1 LAIRRVTV
9 SIPAQLR
16 DRMEAYPHP
25 VNWSAV
31 AARAFEAVVGLTAS
45 DPVQTNPDMTV
56 IPPQPTSNGTGT
68 GVRLLDEG
76 DRALLRRNLAA
87 GRIVAIYDEATDT
100 NFAYVRCADA
110 AAIREVFIAHDGD
123 LGIRR

>member
-68 GVRLLDEG
+68 GVRLLDEE
-76 DRALLRRNLAA
+76 DRALLQRDLDA
-87 GRIVAIYDEATDT
+87 GRIVAIYDQTTGMNLTYARCT
-100 NFAYVRCADA
+100 NA
-110 AAIREVFIAHDGD
+110 AAIREVFIAYAGD
-123 LGIRR
+123 FDIRE